1 MNHIKISSYLPPTK
15 EQIDRA
21 KLDGEALHQL
31 VLDYRISPSAK
42 MKVIT
47 AWVQEGANIFA
58 PLKKG
63 QNNVPYFVVGHP
75 DKTLLKSFWT
85 GKWDDMSTRLFY
97 TALEMDDVDALS
109 FFMDKKPPLH
119 RLDVTV
125 KPVMHHRKWLQVFLE
140 EGVGFGD
147 QKLTKKDIYDLLAD
161 MTAQEMIEAFNYI
174 EQHKNQYITR
184 SPLKKHIY
192 KVNWKDIV
200 EVLAGID
207 EYHEVVLALVK
218 DKNISFKKLDH
229 LHFTPNIF
237 VPLIQQQ
244 LNVIKS
250 NDLYDVLFVSV
261 DQPSWLSRFFSS
273 LSNEDVEAIYH
284 ITKNKNM
291 TQGWEIFLSNQNNS
305 NGHYLKK
312 IIERDAIY
320 QAVETFSYQK
330 DNSSKRKM

>member
-1 MNHIKISSYLPPTK
+1 MKHIKISSYLPPTK
-15 EQIDRA
+15 EQIERSKFNGD
-21 KLDGEALHQL
+21 ALNQL
-31 VLDYRISPSAK
+31 VLDYRLSPSVK

-47 AWVQEGANIFA
+47 AWVQEGANIYA
-58 PLKKG
+58 PLERG
-63 QNNVPYFVVGHP
+63 QSNVPYFVVGYP
-75 DKTLLKSFWT
+75 DNTLLKSFWA

-97 TALEMDDVDALS
+97 TALEMDDIDALS

-125 KPVMHHRKWLQVFLE
+125 KPVMHHRKWLQAFLE

-174 EQHKNQYITR
+174 EQHKKQYITR

-207 EYHEVVLALVK
+207 EYHEVMLALVK
-218 DKNISFKKLDH
+218 NKNIPFKKLDY
-229 LHFTPNIF
+229 LQFTPKIF
-237 VPLIQQQ
+237 VPLIKQQ
-244 LNVIKS
+244 LNVIKAK
-250 NDLYDVLFVSV
+250 DLYDVFFVSA

-273 LSNEDVEAIYH
+273 LSNEDVEAIYNL
-284 ITKNKNM
+284 TKAKNIP
-291 TQGWEIFLSNQNNS
+291 QGWEKFLSHQNNS
-305 NGHYLKK
+305 NGQYLKK
-312 IIERDAIY
+312 KIERESIY
-320 QAVETFSYQK
+320 QAVETTSQQK
-330 DNSSKRKM
+330 SNSSKRKM